1 MALDHGYG
9 VAVGTYASFTRE
21 DSSSFGHWYHGKLRI
36 NTPAGQYEAALD
48 VDTPSGV
55 GVSYRLV
62 TDLTTANIPVLAA
75 LGNGFTPLASSPP
88 SGALDYVRS
97 PILRDGWVVSRLR
110 QWQVEHR
117 KSPLDTQ
124 RWGPTALNRLMAGT
138 RRWLPKVGQR
148 LRWPFSLRWRSFAWV
163 SSDGDNAL
171 DVLEQ
176 HLSQAVRIYI
186 LGEPYT
192 TGLGV
197 HNVHLNQ
204 GDPDGQHQAE
214 DGIWQDGAVIIQLA
228 GGRVTIWQVK
238 FNTQSLVTN
247 ELGLPVRA
255 DLLTGRHP
263 GPASGRA
270 GRCRPGVRSDGRRQ
284 VGW

>member
-9 VAVGTYASFTRE
+9 VAIGTYASFTRE
-21 DSSSFGHWYHGKLRI
+21 DPSAFGHWYHGKLRI

-48 VDTPSGV
+48 VDTPSGI

-62 TDLTTANIPVLAA
+62 TGLTTAGIPLLAA
-75 LGNGFTPLASSPP
+75 LGNGYTPLASTAT

-97 PILRDGWVVSRLR
+97 PILQDGWVVSRLR
-110 QWQVEHR
+110 WWLVAR
-117 KSPLDTQ
+117 RTPPFDLQ
-124 RWGPTALNRLMAGT
+124 RWAPTALDKFMSAA
-138 RRWLPKVGQR
+138 RRFLPAVSQR
-148 LRWPFSLRWRSFAWV
+148 FPLGWRFRWRSFPWV

-176 HLSQAVRIYI
+176 HLAQAVRIYI

-204 GDPDGQHQAE
+204 GDPAGPHQAE

-228 GGRVTIWQVK
+228 GGGVTIWQVK
-238 FNTQSLVTN
+238 FNTQSLNTDAR
-247 ELGLPVRA
+247 GLP
-255 DLLTGRHP
+255 L
-263 GPASGRA
+263 
-270 GRCRPGVRSDGRRQ
+270 
-284 VGW
+284 